1 MSKQKPAHWKQPIS
15 ITLSPDIIETLRNL
29 AEVREVSVSS
39 LLNELLE
46 EMQPTLDSVT
56 QNLTYLKT
64 ATAEQKEALRS
75 RFAELGE
82 QVDAA
87 YTDLANKMGD
97 I

>member
-1 MSKQKPAHWKQPIS
+1 MSKPAHWKKPVTM
-15 ITLSPDIIETLRNL
+15 TLSPSVIESLRNL

-64 ATAEQKEALRS
+64 ATAEQKETLRT

-82 QVDAA
+82 HVDAA
-87 YTDLANKMGD
+87 YADLANKMGES
-97 I
+97 